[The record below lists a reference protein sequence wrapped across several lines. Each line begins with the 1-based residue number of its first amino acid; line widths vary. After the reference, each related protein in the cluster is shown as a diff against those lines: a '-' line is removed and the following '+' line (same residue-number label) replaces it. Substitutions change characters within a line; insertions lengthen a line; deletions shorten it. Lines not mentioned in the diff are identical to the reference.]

1 MHASL
6 LINSRGYGSSNKPRM
21 TGAEEQR
28 DLWQRNFSEKIR
40 SRLIMEG
47 QSEEKSSSSDGSVKK
62 RELTYSSD
70 DDHDI
75 WNNDKM
81 KQKANYE
88 SKISPVNKRDKLLEN
103 K

>member
-40 SRLIMEG
+40 SRLVMDG
-47 QSEEKSSSSDGSVKK
+47 QSEEHSSSSDDSEKK
-62 RELTYSSD
+62 AQEQTFSSD
-70 DDHDI
+70 DDYDI
-75 WNNDKM
+75 WTNDKM
-81 KQKANYE
+81 KRKANYD
-88 SKISPVNKRDKLLEN
+88 SKISPLNKRGKLLD